1 LVSFWWMYAPALAIV
16 PFFLVYLGLASALQQ
31 DTGAGKIVNMIGE
44 T

>member
-1 LVSFWWMYAPALAIV
+1 LVSSWWMYAPALAIV

-31 DTGAGKIVNMIGE
+31 DAGTGKIEKTTGG